1 MSVALLSF
9 TQSGPTDR
17 VGRGSDGTL
26 GEKGKNGVDHNSTRV
41 RDNFLLR
48 EKRVECGCCSHDD
61 FISRLIRLSC
71 F

>member
-26 GEKGKNGVDHNSTRV
+26 ERGREGGKKRGVSDHNSMR
-41 RDNFLLR
+41 
-48 EKRVECGCCSHDD
+48 K
-61 FISRLIRLSC
+61 
-71 F
+71 

>member
-17 VGRGSDGTL
+17 AGRGSDGTL
-26 GEKGKNGVDHNSTRV
+26 GEGEKAVSPIITPQKRV

-48 EKRVECGCCSHDD
+48 EKRVELFFCC
-61 FISRLIRLSC
+61 
-71 F
+71 

>member
-48 EKRVECGCCSHDD
+48 EKRVE
-61 FISRLIRLSC
+61 
-71 F
+71 